1 MNIIKLY
8 ANEVETETALMFKG
22 VFSLSLFAL
31 QGFKDS
37 IFTLMDISL
46 NSPDYT
52 SISKR
57 SKTVQVLNIR
67 TNPKALFDT

>member
-37 IFTLMDISL
+37 IFTLMDIPL